1 MAKFVKLDPNRL
13 SALREIDERLV
24 SYNIEMTE
32 VTGGTFWK
40 AYSEDRL
47 TVRKS
52 SPSSRIGPIWATF
65 SSGTIPSTPPIP
77 G

>member
-32 VTGGTFWK
+32 DTGGTFW
-40 AYSEDRL
+40 
-47 TVRKS
+47 
-52 SPSSRIGPIWATF
+52 
-65 SSGTIPSTPPIP
+65 
-77 G
+77 